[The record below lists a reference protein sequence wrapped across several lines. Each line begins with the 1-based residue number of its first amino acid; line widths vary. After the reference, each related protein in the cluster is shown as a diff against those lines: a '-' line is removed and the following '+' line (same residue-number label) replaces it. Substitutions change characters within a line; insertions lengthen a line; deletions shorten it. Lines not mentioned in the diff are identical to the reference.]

1 MKPSKS
7 ISFICFFFFFFIA
20 LGTSQTQ
27 DSCSSNLNLNGQVPF
42 DTTTLHCAP
51 VWPSHN
57 FILRYART
65 SPNLWSFVV
74 SAPDRNA
81 YIAMGF
87 SPNGLMVGSSA
98 IVGWMSTTGTGTIKQ
113 YQLSGRSSDQVFPD
127 QGNLQLNSSIIISQS
142 QFQRLYLIFQL
153 NTQQPLTRVIYA
165 VGPSSVFPTSPNF
178 ALSEHSDK
186 ASTALNYVTGQ
197 TKSES
202 PHAKLRKSHGILNML
217 GWGILMIIG
226 AIVGRYSKQ
235 WDPLW
240 FYAHTLIQSFGF
252 ILGLAGVICGVV
264 LNNKLDTNVSSHK
277 ALGIIILV
285 LGCLQVMAFLVR
297 PDKTSKGRKYWNW

>member
-1 MKPSKS
+1 M
-7 ISFICFFFFFFIA
+7 IVFAF
-20 LGTSQTQ
+20 LVQ
-27 DSCSSNLNLNGQVPF
+27 
-42 DTTTLHCAP
+42 
-51 VWPSHN
+51 
-57 FILRYART
+57 YART

-186 ASTALNYVTGQ
+186 ASTALNYVTGKNWCFFQLYCLIYFFIHNASLQSAHHYQ
-197 TKSES
+197 TMY
-202 PHAKLRKSHGILNML
+202 ILN
-217 GWGILMIIG
+217 
-226 AIVGRYSKQ
+226 A
-235 WDPLW
+235 
-240 FYAHTLIQSFGF
+240 
-252 ILGLAGVICGVV
+252 V
-264 LNNKLDTNVSSHK
+264 LLYNRMRCAFN
-277 ALGIIILV
+277 
-285 LGCLQVMAFLVR
+285 CLLFRV
-297 PDKTSKGRKYWNW
+297 